1 MNTMLTMA
9 PAILAEGLRKR
20 YGKTIALDGV
30 SLSVRRGEALGII
43 GPNGAGK
50 TTLMG
55 CLIGLLD
62 PTEGSV
68 TIAGRS
74 PHDLATKGRLGYV
87 PERLN
92 FSRWMTGLDFVALH
106 AALCNEPADVEE
118 TLDRV
123 GLDRGAWARPLKKY
137 SRGML
142 QRTALAQALIGKP
155 DVLFLDEPTSGIDPA
170 GAVRFRALMRELKRD
185 GVTIVLNSHQLDQME
200 QICDRVVFMKRG
212 RIEANE
218 SVDGAQ
224 RLEERFL
231 ALEGA
236 AV

>member
-1 MNTMLTMA
+1 MNPIHPMA

-20 YGKTIALDGV
+20 YGKTVALDGV
-30 SLSVRRGEALGII
+30 SLSVAPGEALGII

-62 PTEGSV
+62 PTDGLV
-68 TIAGRS
+68 TIGGRS
-74 PHDLATKGRLGYV
+74 PHDLATKRRIGYV

-92 FSRWMTGLDFVALH
+92 FSRWMTGLDFVSLH
-106 AALCNEPADVEE
+106 AKLCDRPADVDA

-123 GLDRGAWARPLKKY
+123 GLDRAAWKRPLRKY

-142 QRTALAQALIGKP
+142 QRTALAQALIGHP
-155 DVLFLDEPTSGIDPA
+155 DVLFLDEPTSGIDPT

-200 QICDRVVFMKRG
+200 QICDRVVFMRSG

-218 SVDGAQ
+218 SISG

-231 ALEGA
+231 ELEGVSA
-236 AV
+236 